1 MKEYIVHEPPGMEE
15 VIVQKYTTF
24 YGEPIKE
31 LIRCKDCK
39 HWIEPPIYVSGEYGL
54 CGIRHDALIAKKP
67 NGYCDEAEQRK
78 EE

>member
-1 MKEYIVHEPPGMEE
+1 MREYICVYDEDDMQYIANPY
-15 VIVQKYTTF
+15 VNSN
-24 YGEPIKE
+24 E